1 MIRSTVLALTLFI
14 ATPVLAVNAAAV
26 DTTADDGTTYL
37 MCKNKTVVRTV
48 RISKKSSG
56 GCQTTY
62 TKEGIDQIVSESW
75 IQDRCEKVLN
85 NIKENLEK
93 ASWKCKD
100 ISDARVSASQE

>member
-1 MIRSTVLALTLFI
+1 MIRSAVLALTILVS
-14 ATPVLAVNAAAV
+14 APTWAVESAAVNAV
-26 DTTADDGTTYL
+26 ADDGTTYL

-48 RISKKSSG
+48 RISKKTNG

-75 IQDRCEKVLN
+75 LKDRCEKVLF
-85 NIKENLEK
+85 NIKENLER

-100 ISDARVSASQE
+100 ISSARVSASLD